1 MPLFADLLQLCRR
14 GDLPSRTLGWRLD
27 GISAGVP
34 LSSARRLRLRSAARC
49 DSSRRELAAAVALR
63 QVAQADGVIL
73 FEVYAGEASG
83 LPFSTT

>member
-27 GISAGVP
+27 GTSAGLP
-34 LSSARRLRLRSAARC
+34 LSPARRFGLRPAA
-49 DSSRRELAAAVALR
+49 SSNSPRRELAAAVALR